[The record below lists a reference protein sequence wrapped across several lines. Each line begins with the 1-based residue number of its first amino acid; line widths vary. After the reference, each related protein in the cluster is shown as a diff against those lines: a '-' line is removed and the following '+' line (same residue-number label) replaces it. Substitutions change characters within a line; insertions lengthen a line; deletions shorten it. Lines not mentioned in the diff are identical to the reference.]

1 MTLAQGD
8 VHGPHDNK
16 VQTQKIGF
24 FTPIAFN
31 SLGLKTHISYRNFE
45 TFFLD
50 L

>member
-8 VHGPHDNK
+8 VHGLHANE
-16 VQTQKIGF
+16 VQTQKIGI

-31 SLGLKTHISYRNFE
+31 SPGLETHISYRNFE